1 MVQAG
6 IGVALMLEYTL
17 SQDATDISFRNLYE
31 PEINRQLY
39 AIYTDQTLAKLEL
52 RALIANLSRA

>member
-17 SQDATDISFRNLYE
+17 SQDATDINFRNLYE
-31 PEINRQLY
+31 PEISRQLY
-39 AIYTDQTLAKLEL
+39 AIYTDQTDISKA
-52 RALIANLSRA
+52 RITGFDC